1 MGISAF
7 LPIDDHAS
15 LLPCYLV
22 ASQGEFASSN
32 FWLDT
37 CHCATLLAIVVSLQL
52 CHFASYLCT
61 CRTLPTPSTVGS
73 LCRDCTQQFLA
84 LCPLTRYVAFAL
96 LPFRS
101 ILGSVQLVA
110 GYLLC
115 CNLVFRL
122 QCLLPLIAL
131 PAACSLVT
139 CLLLV
144 SVPAIV
150 TAIPVQSDGG
160 RCRCLE

>member
-15 LLPCYLV
+15 LLPFHLV

-52 CHFASYLCT
+52 CHFASCLCT

-96 LPFRS
+96 CLSDPYS
-101 ILGSVQLVA
+101 DL
-110 GYLLC
+110 
-115 CNLVFRL
+115 CNLSSWKCFATTLSLGFSAFCRSSL
-122 QCLLPLIAL
+122 CPLH
-131 PAACSLVT
+131 VH
-139 CLLLV
+139 
-144 SVPAIV
+144 
-150 TAIPVQSDGG
+150 
-160 RCRCLE
+160 

>member
-15 LLPCYLV
+15 LLPFHLV

-52 CHFASYLCT
+52 CHFASCLCT
-61 CRTLPTPSTVGS
+61 CRTLPTPSIVGS
-73 LCRDCTQQFLA
+73 LCRDCAQQLLA

-96 LPFRS
+96 CLSDPYS
-101 ILGSVQLVA
+101 DL
-110 GYLLC
+110 
-115 CNLVFRL
+115 CNLLLDTCSVATLSLGFSAF
-122 QCLLPLIAL
+122 LPLIAL

-139 CLLLV
+139 RFASCV
-144 SVPAIV
+144 CPCDCYGDPC
-150 TAIPVQSDGG
+150 TK
-160 RCRCLE
+160 RWR

>member
-15 LLPCYLV
+15 LLPFHLV

-37 CHCATLLAIVVSLQL
+37 CYCATLLAIVVSLQL

-61 CRTLPTPSTVGS
+61 CRTLPTPSIVGS
-73 LCRDCTQQFLA
+73 LCRDCTQQLLA

-96 LPFRS
+96 CLSDPYS
-101 ILGSVQLVA
+101 DL
-110 GYLLC
+110 
-115 CNLVFRL
+115 CNL
-122 QCLLPLIAL
+122 LLDTCSVATLSLGFSAFCRSSLCPLH
-131 PAACSLVT
+131 VH
-139 CLLLV
+139 
-144 SVPAIV
+144 
-150 TAIPVQSDGG
+150 
-160 RCRCLE
+160 